1 MNDLTDLIDFI
12 QKTKFK
18 SNTLLEALVRPG
30 SQLGKLYHAIAQN
43 QIQSDHDLLALFPEL
58 GGDIGKLTV
67 LKNRLKNRLCDAVFL
82 LDFRE
87 ESHPDRQTAFVE
99 CLKKWSSAMILIS
112 KNIRSIGVKQ
122 LENLLRHTLD
132 FEFTELSMNIIRT
145 LELYYGTIE
154 GDQRKYNELETQLTQ
169 LEALWLAERQS
180 ERLYSDLVINY
191 VNFRAD
197 KHQAAIKAEE
207 YFARVE
213 PLMNRY
219 AAFKVHFF
227 GYLIKTI
234 IFDSRNDYAGMEQ
247 VCAQAIEFFN
257 GKQYRSGMVLQTFYY
272 HIITCCLY
280 TRQFEKGQGYVLTL
294 EKMLEENSF
303 NWFKLQELYVMMS
316 MHTGN
321 YSVAAGT
328 LCRVLSNPHL
338 GSQPAHIEEFWKI
351 VEAYIQYLI
360 LTGEIDS
367 RNPALISS
375 AFKISRFLNEVPL
388 LSKDKR
394 GMNIAILIIQFLFYV
409 AQNRQEECENRID
422 ALKKYCT
429 RYLNDHNTLRSRYF
443 IKMLIQIP
451 LNAFDLNKVQQKTAD
466 IFKSL
471 LEIPWYTVN
480 QHREIEIVP
489 YESLWP
495 LVLRSIGKP
504 GAAGESGPPLAGKDR
519 GCGPFES
526 GCSVEGVV
534 VLSKKKRTQMG
545 RWGLQ

>member
-1 MNDLTDLIDFI
+1 MNDLVDLIDFI

-30 SQLGKLYHAIAQN
+30 SQLGKLYNAIALE
-43 QIQSDHDLLALFPEL
+43 QIYSDHDLLALFPEL
-58 GGDIGKLTV
+58 GGDIGKITV

-87 ESHPDRQTAFVE
+87 GSHPDRQTAFVE

-154 GDQRKYNELETQLTQ
+154 GDQRKYTELEAQLVE
-169 LEALWLAERQS
+169 LEALWLAERET

-197 KHQAAIKAEE
+197 KHLAVLKAED

-213 PLMNRY
+213 PFMERY
-219 AAFKVHFF
+219 DAFKVHFF
-227 GYLIKTI
+227 GYLIQTI
-234 IFDSRNDYAGMEQ
+234 IFDSQNDYVSMEQ
-247 VCAQAIEFFN
+247 VCTRAIEFF
-257 GKQYRSGMVLQTFYY
+257 GRKQYASGMALQTFYY

-280 TRQFEKGQGYVLTL
+280 TRQFEKGQTHVQIL

-303 NWFKLQELYVMMS
+303 NWFKLQELYVTIS

-321 YSVAAGT
+321 YAVAAGT
-328 LCRVLSNPHL
+328 LDRVLSNPHL
-338 GSQPAHIEEFWKI
+338 NAQPSHIQEFWKL
-351 VEAYIQYLI
+351 VEAYIQYLA
-360 LTGEIDS
+360 LTGGTDGKEMPRLS
-367 RNPALISS
+367 FG
-375 AFKISRFLNEVPL
+375 FKINRFLNEVPL

-394 GMNIAILIIQFLFYV
+394 GMNIAIQIIQFLFYV

-429 RYLNDHNTLRSRYF
+429 RYLTDNNTLRSRYF

-451 LNAFDLNKVQQKTAD
+451 LNSFDPDKVQQKTAD

-471 LEIPWYTVN
+471 LQIPWHTVN
-480 QHREIEIVP
+480 QHREIEIIP
-489 YESLWP
+489 YENLWP
-495 LVLRSIGKP
+495 VVLGSIGKAAATGNAGPADGGDGRYGSIGP
-504 GAAGESGPPLAGKDR
+504 GGAIDGLITLPGKN
-519 GCGPFES
+519 G
-526 GCSVEGVV
+526 
-534 VLSKKKRTQMG
+534 TQTG
-545 RWGLQ
+545 HVRRV